1 MARITGFWRDLG
13 PGPWRAH
20 LRKLMLL
27 VCGAAAWPAV
37 LAQGLQDARLPQRG
51 DGELLLG
58 RYTTS
63 QAQPPV
69 ELAQPLDVVVAIT
82 FPRSTVATVGEAV
95 QHALLRSG
103 YRMAHGDLAEPAQRF
118 LLLPL
123 PESQR
128 QVGPYRLQAVLDL
141 LVGSAWHWHADHA
154 QRRVWFSSLQ
164 AQAASATGLPLDGIG
179 RPSSIAPLALD
190 DSDVSSGKAR
200 TFPVAQP
207 AAVGQHVE

>member
-27 VCGAAAWPAV
+27 ACGAAAWPAV
-37 LAQGLQDARLPQRG
+37 LAQGLQDARLPLRG

-154 QRRVWFSSLQ
+154 QRRVWFSSAQ
-164 AQAASATGLPLDGIG
+164 AQAASATDLLPDASG
-179 RPSSIAPLALD
+179 RPRPITSIALD
-190 DSDVSSGKAR
+190 DSDVANGKTQ
-200 TFPVAQP
+200 TFPVAPP
-207 AAVGQHVE
+207 AAVGQRIE